1 MIEVLDLRI
10 IYIYIYILI
19 LQTSFELH
27 ETLHE
32 GTPNKP

>member
-1 MIEVLDLRI
+1 MIEDFDLRI
-10 IYIYIYILI
+10 ILI
-19 LQTSFELH
+19 LQTTFELH